1 MRYEQKQIIE
11 FMKLAQQDTPE
22 HPVMPNAEICKLRL
36 VLIAEELE
44 ELAESFG
51 FRMSMNLTE
60 TSINPTNL
68 VEAYDAILDL
78 MVVVIGTGVALG
90 LDLEP
95 GWAEVHRSN
104 MSKFIDGFRRADGK
118 WVKGP
123 SYSPA
128 NLAPLIEEQKRIL
141 N

>member
-22 HPVMPNAEICKLRL
+22 HPVMPHAEICKLRL
-36 VLIAEELE
+36 TLIAEELE

-51 FRMSMNLTE
+51 FRMSVNLTE
-60 TSINPTNL
+60 TAINPTNL

-104 MSKFIDGFRRADGK
+104 MSKFIDGFRRDDGK
-118 WVKGP
+118 WIKGP